1 MSVFKKKTDIF
12 TPENRSELH
21 FASSIE
27 WKLPQ
32 KKKIVNV
39 SLPRIR
45 GRWRR

>member
-32 KKKIVNV
+32 KKK
-39 SLPRIR
+39 
-45 GRWRR
+45 